1 MPDKLRDNVNEIKC
15 HQLRLPYQGN
25 RGTQL
30 TRSLKKIL

>member
-1 MPDKLRDNVNEIKC
+1 MSDKLRDNVNEIEY

-30 TRSLKKIL
+30 TRSLKKI